1 MSAFPTLKTGAVT
14 QYPSHRGV
22 QFSTVALQFIDGSE
36 QRFRGYQAPLHQWLI
51 QLSLLDQEELQ
62 QLQEFFRSLSG
73 RTEDFSFTDPW
84 DGANY
89 TSCSLAS
96 DNMTALL
103 TGEWNGSTALTVQE
117 NRS

>member
-36 QRFRGYQAPLHQWLI
+36 QRFRGYQAALHQWAI
-51 QLSLLDQEELQ
+51 QLNLLDQREMQ

-73 RTEDFSFTDPW
+73 RAEDFSFTDPW
-84 DGANY
+84 DGATY
-89 TSCSLAS
+89 TSCSLLS
-96 DNMTALL
+96 DDITTLL
-103 TGEWNGSTALTVQE
+103 TGEWNGNTGLTVQE
-117 NRS
+117 NRI